1 MIPQHRDL
9 SISAQIEEM
18 LDNSPCRV
26 VAPTLSLVGDK
37 WTVLTV
43 IRLGSGPRR
52 FNDLRRSIGDITQR
66 MLTLT
71 LRKLEREGLVTRTVH
86 PTVPPSVEYA
96 LTDLGHSLNVPLAG
110 LGFWTLQNHEALEAA
125 RRRFD
130 ATQSSQA

>member
-1 MIPQHRDL
+1 
-9 SISAQIEEM
+9 M
-18 LDNSPCRV
+18 LDTSPCCV
-26 VAPTLSLVGDK
+26 VAPTLSLIGDK

-43 IRLGSGPRR
+43 IRLGSAPRR

-96 LTDLGHSLNVPLAG
+96 LTDLGRSLNAPLAE
-110 LGFWTLQNHEALEAA
+110 LGIWALRNHEALDAA

-130 ATQSSQA
+130 ATHSGTG